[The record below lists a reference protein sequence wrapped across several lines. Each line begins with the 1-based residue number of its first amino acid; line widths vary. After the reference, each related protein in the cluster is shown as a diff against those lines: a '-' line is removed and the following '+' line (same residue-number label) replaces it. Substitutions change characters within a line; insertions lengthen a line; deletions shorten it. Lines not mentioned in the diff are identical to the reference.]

1 MLKYIKLRKSLYS
14 KSKRSTTSL
23 PRSIPHDRD
32 TDGIIPTRLV
42 SVQKLI
48 MIVLQQ
54 CPLIYWPSS
63 HQCLTDISLGTLI
76 FHVHLPLRCWGIQP
90 PVLSQRP
97 VAQLTESR
105 PSISE
110 GPCGSGTAEGL

>member
-14 KSKRSTTSL
+14 KSKQSTSS

-32 TDGIIPTRLV
+32 TDDIIPTRLV

-54 CPLIYWPSS
+54 CPLI
-63 HQCLTDISLGTLI
+63 
-76 FHVHLPLRCWGIQP
+76 
-90 PVLSQRP
+90 
-97 VAQLTESR
+97 
-105 PSISE
+105 
-110 GPCGSGTAEGL
+110 

>member
-14 KSKRSTTSL
+14 KSKRSTSSP

-32 TDGIIPTRLV
+32 TDDIIPTQLD

-54 CPLIYWPSS
+54 CPLI
-63 HQCLTDISLGTLI
+63 
-76 FHVHLPLRCWGIQP
+76 
-90 PVLSQRP
+90 
-97 VAQLTESR
+97 
-105 PSISE
+105 
-110 GPCGSGTAEGL
+110 